1 MEQIPEWVES
11 MGYLGVFLGA
21 ALEGE
26 ILLLTFV
33 QLGRLGYINL
43 YITVFIFGLGT
54 LVTDWFFFLAGRK
67 QGRRFFDK
75 RPKMKAKLE
84 QMDSIL
90 QKRQRFLLTFYRFM
104 YGFRVVLP
112 VLFGLSRI
120 SLKHF
125 AVYSIVGTVVWVAS
139 FSLAGYY
146 FAEWIFEHLEWLKSN
161 LWILFIVLGSVVL
174 IIWRLR
180 KS

>member
-11 MGYLGVFLGA
+11 MGYLGAFLGA

-33 QLGRLGYINL
+33 QLGRLGYLNL
-43 YITVFIFGLGT
+43 YITVFSFGLGT
-54 LVTDWFFFLAGRK
+54 LATDWFFFMAGRK
-67 QGRRFFDK
+67 QGRRFFDN

-84 QMDSIL
+84 QMDHIL
-90 QKRQRFLLTFYRFM
+90 QKRQRLLLMTYRFI
-104 YGFRVVLP
+104 YGFRIVLP
-112 VLFGLSRI
+112 VLFGLSSI
-120 SLKHF
+120 SLRHF
-125 AVYSIVGTVVWVAS
+125 AIYSIVGTIVWVAS

-161 LWILFIVLGSVVL
+161 LWVLFVFLGSAVL
-174 IIWRLR
+174 IFWWLR